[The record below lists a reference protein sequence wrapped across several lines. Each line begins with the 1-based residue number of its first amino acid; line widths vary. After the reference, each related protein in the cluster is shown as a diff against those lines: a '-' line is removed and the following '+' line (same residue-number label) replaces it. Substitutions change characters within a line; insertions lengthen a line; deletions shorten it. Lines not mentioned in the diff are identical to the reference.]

1 MGDGDEHYG
10 TEKDG
15 SKRADYCSY
24 CYAGGAFTSDGG
36 KRAGHDA
43 GQRPG
48 DDAGVPARAEALEV
62 ILICDGNDENKNRPI
77 SYRV

>member
-15 SKRADYCSY
+15 R
-24 CYAGGAFTSDGG
+24 
-36 KRAGHDA
+36 
-43 GQRPG
+43 QRPG